1 MPLPISRDIAS
12 LTPYSPGKPIEE
24 LERELGIQKAIKL
37 ASNENPLGPSKKALE
52 AVEKVLT
59 GLHRYPE
66 GGGVAL
72 REVLADRV
80 KVQPSQVVL
89 GNGSNE
95 IIELLVR
102 SFMQPGDEAIM
113 ADLTFVVYQMIVKAA
128 HGSPV
133 RVPLHNGSHDLETM
147 ASRLTPKTRLIFIC
161 NPNNPTGT
169 MVNRGQ
175 VDAFLRKIPD
185 EVITVFDEAYYE
197 YVTDRS
203 FPDSL
208 RYLGQGKNV
217 AILRTFSKIYGLA
230 GLRIGYGLT
239 TEEIAGIL
247 NRVRQPFN
255 TNRLAQVAALAALKD
270 DDHVRRSLEVNKE
283 GKAMLCDAF
292 QEMGLQFLPT
302 QTNFIYV
309 DVGRPGQDVYSRLLR
324 YGVIVRHIEGRYL
337 RVTIGLPEE
346 NRQFI
351 EVLKQVLL
359 GKDSRS
365 E

>member
-24 LERELGIQKAIKL
+24 LERELGIQNAIKL

-52 AVEKVLT
+52 VVDKVLT

-66 GGGVAL
+66 GSGVKL
-72 REVLADRV
+72 REALADRA
-80 KVQPSQVVL
+80 KIQPSQVVL

-128 HGSPV
+128 HGGPV
-133 RVPLHNGSHDLETM
+133 MVPLQNSCHDLETM
-147 ASRLTPKTRLIFIC
+147 AGRLTPKTRLIFIC

-169 MVNRGQ
+169 MVSQGQ
-175 VDAFLRKIPD
+175 VDAFLRQIPD
-185 EVITVFDEAYYE
+185 DVITVFDEAYYE

-217 AILRTFSKIYGLA
+217 TILRTFSKIYGLA

-255 TNRLAQVAALAALKD
+255 TNRLAQVAALAALQD
-270 DDHVRRSLEVNKE
+270 DDHVQRSLGSNEE
-283 GKAMLCDAF
+283 GKSMLCSAF
-292 QEMGLQFLPT
+292 QELGLKYLPT

-309 DVGRPGQDVYSRLLR
+309 DVGRPGQDIYSRLLKQ
-324 YGVIVRHIEGRYL
+324 GVIVRHIEGRHL

-351 EVLKQVLL
+351 EVLKQVLHSKA
-359 GKDSRS
+359 GGSK
-365 E
+365 

>member
-1 MPLPISRDIAS
+1 MALPISRDIAS

-37 ASNENPLGPSKKALE
+37 ASNENPHGPSKKALE
-52 AVEKVLT
+52 AIQQVLA

-66 GGGVAL
+66 GSGVRL
-72 REVLADRV
+72 REALADRFKV
-80 KVQPSQVVL
+80 KPSQVVL

-102 SFMQPGDEAIM
+102 AFMQPGDEAIM

-128 HGSPV
+128 HGRPIT
-133 RVPLHNGSHDLETM
+133 VPLHNGCHDLGEM
-147 ASRLTPKTRLIFIC
+147 SGRLTQKTRLVFIC

-169 MVNRGQ
+169 IVNQ
-175 VDAFLRKIPD
+175 EQMEAFLKKIPED
-185 EVITVFDEAYYE
+185 VITVFDEAYYE

-208 RYLGQGKNV
+208 RYVGQGKNV

-230 GLRIGYGLT
+230 GLRIGYGMT
-239 TEEIAGIL
+239 TEEIAGVL

-270 DDHVRRSLEVNKE
+270 DDNVQRSLRANEE
-283 GKAMLCDAF
+283 GKAIETMAA
-292 QEMGLQFLPT
+292 
-302 QTNFIYV
+302 
-309 DVGRPGQDVYSRLLR
+309 YSMPCWR
-324 YGVIVRHIEGRYL
+324 
-337 RVTIGLPEE
+337 TIFG
-346 NRQFI
+346 
-351 EVLKQVLL
+351 
-359 GKDSRS
+359 
-365 E
+365 

>member
-1 MPLPISRDIAS
+1 MPLPISRDIAN

-37 ASNENPLGPSKKALE
+37 ASNENSLGPSKKALE
-52 AVEKVLT
+52 AIELVLT

-66 GGGVAL
+66 GSGIQL
-72 REVLADRV
+72 REALADRF
-80 KVQPSQVVL
+80 KIKPTQAVL

-102 SFMQPGDEAIM
+102 SFMQPGDQAIM

-128 HGSPV
+128 HGRPIT
-133 RVPLHNGSHDLETM
+133 VPLRNGSHDLKEM
-147 ASRLTPKTRLIFIC
+147 ASRLTEKTRLIFIC

-169 MVNRGQ
+169 MVNQEQ
-175 VDAFLRKIPD
+175 VDAFLRQVPD
-185 EVITVFDEAYYE
+185 DVITVFDEAYYE

-203 FPDSL
+203 FPDTL

-230 GLRIGYGLT
+230 GLRIGYGMT

-270 DDHVRRSLEVNKE
+270 DDHVQRSLQVNEE
-283 GKAMLCDAF
+283 GKVMLCRAF
-292 QEMGLQFLPT
+292 HEMGLKYFPT

-309 DVGRPGQDVYSRLLR
+309 SVGRPGQEVYSKLLR
-324 YGVIVRHIEGRYL
+324 LGVIVRHIEGQHL
-337 RVTIGLPEE
+337 RVTVGLPEE

-351 EVLKQVLL
+351 EALKRVL
-359 GKDSRS
+359 SREAS
-365 E
+365 G